1 MAYQIDVILV
11 SRTNYTS
18 DDKKQLDTQTKSK
31 DSTIYSTSGN
41 SKEIIKEATGGP
53 SEDLAEK
60 DTKHTTNGFV
70 GAFAT
75 VDELAVNDPTIK
87 SEAVREVKPHENTKR
102 DSVTK
107 IPLNSKTHPTP
118 KKATKKPKQNT
129 KATTGN

>member
-41 SKEIIKEATGGP
+41 SKEIIKETTGGP

-60 DTKHTTNGFV
+60 NTEDTTNGAV
-70 GAFAT
+70 GSFAT
-75 VDELAVNDPTIK
+75 VDELAINDTTIK
-87 SEAVREVKPHENTKR
+87 SEAVRAVISHKNT
-102 DSVTK
+102 
-107 IPLNSKTHPTP
+107 IKTLLLIYT
-118 KKATKKPKQNT
+118 N
-129 KATTGN
+129 